1 MSKVGNYIVGASVVA
16 IMAGSPVEAEAH
28 NNYGD
33 DNTNDKDKVVYVEEN
48 LRDSLKNDNTIAWE
62 MVANNEQEL
71 RNATSSNQTKE
82 ELKEEL
88 KEDS

>member
-62 MVANNEQEL
+62 MVANNEQEFSEGIRKANIL
-71 RNATSSNQTKE
+71 FLHYHQLFDK
-82 ELKEEL
+82 
-88 KEDS
+88 